1 MHYGMSGRPHALD
14 SIDGVPINFPTANLS
29 VTYTDFGKIKTLT
42 EGNKSYELVYG
53 VDNERRQSI
62 YRVNG
67 VVQMTKYYLGDYEEE
82 VTPDGNIRKIHY
94 ISGDDGLS
102 AILIRNHGSDTLY
115 YCYTDQLGS
124 LTALTDMYG
133 NVVERFAY
141 DPWGKRR
148 NPENW
153 AQSDS
158 RPGHI
163 VTRGYTMHEHVDAF
177 NIINMNGR
185 VYDPLTAQF
194 FSPDPFVQA
203 PDNWM
208 NYNRYGYCLNNPLKY
223 TDPSGNF
230 IFSIL
235 CVVIPGGQ
243 ALLPYVIYVDAACW
257 GAAFNVAANW
267 KDIKANGGFGSDKF
281 WSYAGLGAANGLGA
295 ASGNFWIMGATGA
308 LQSGGNAFIGND
320 FKYTDKIWSE
330 AAWGGATSLAF
341 GYLTGPA
348 DKGSFLKGTKG
359 LDLDGCLSNFIQKS
373 GLSKTTSDLLGK
385 AVFNFGFN
393 YSIASV
399 YNKFIS
405 DDPYLNENWSS
416 EALKSAALSTAIDLG
431 FNYVDSKS
439 NEFKKNKVDQRQK
452 LNNALNMYEN
462 RQNRL
467 QIPVDHM
474 RFYQPTA
481 PTINPSNTFTFP
493 ELNLYKTR

>member
-1 MHYGMSGRPHALD
+1 MHYGMYGRPHALD

-62 YRVNG
+62 FRVNG
-67 VVQMTKYYLGDYEEE
+67 VVQMAKYYLGDYEEE

-124 LTALTDMYG
+124 LTALTDVYG

-208 NYNRYGYCLNNPLKY
+208 NYNRYSYCLNNPLKY
-223 TDPSGNF
+223 TDPSGEFFWFLAAVYFTFFTEPGYQLQKYISPVAFKVEIDFGSHQNGIGIKGGVGTPKIASF
-230 IFSIL
+230 FGAEANWYEGSAKYYWKDYGDYKGWEYSYGKETTKWGVITEGNTNVIKKNGEKDYSQSIGYKKYG
-235 CVVIPGGQ
+235 IPGLF
-243 ALLPYVIYVDAACW
+243 AVEHYNDAW
-257 GAAFNVAANW
+257 GNDV
-267 KDIKANGGFGSDKF
+267 SDKF
-281 WSYAGLGAANGLGA
+281 NTATTKFIFGPFSIENVIFTGEPTKGQKGKYEKYEKTDIFGNKYFVYEEAENSPRHGVFALRIGPLRFGRDSEEIRATIQNGLHM
-295 ASGNFWIMGATGA
+295 I
-308 LQSGGNAFIGND
+308 L
-320 FKYTDKIWSE
+320 
-330 AAWGGATSLAF
+330 
-341 GYLTGPA
+341 
-348 DKGSFLKGTKG
+348 
-359 LDLDGCLSNFIQKS
+359 
-373 GLSKTTSDLLGK
+373 
-385 AVFNFGFN
+385 
-393 YSIASV
+393 
-399 YNKFIS
+399 
-405 DDPYLNENWSS
+405 DDPQYQYRPY
-416 EALKSAALSTAIDLG
+416 KP
-431 FNYVDSKS
+431 
-439 NEFKKNKVDQRQK
+439 R
-452 LNNALNMYEN
+452 
-462 RQNRL
+462 
-467 QIPVDHM
+467 
-474 RFYQPTA
+474 RFFQ
-481 PTINPSNTFTFP
+481 FGW
-493 ELNLYKTR
+493 

>member
-1 MHYGMSGRPHALD
+1 MHYGMNGRPHALD

-163 VTRGYTMHEHVDAF
+163 VTRGYTMHEHIDAF

-194 FSPDPFVQA
+194 FSPDPYIA
-203 PDNWM
+203 ISDDWRS
-208 NYNRYGYCLNNPLKY
+208 YNRYAYCLDNPFNFV
-223 TDPSGNF
+223 DPSGENPVLIALIAGLIEGGINLASNWDKIDNVQDAVGYF
-230 IFSIL
+230 ASGFAGGL
-235 CVVIPGGQ
+235 VATIPGGV
-243 ALLPYVIYVDAACW
+243 ALGGTITSIGNIITDVAGGDLPEFKNAGDFVSYFGGKILDGI
-257 GAAFNVAANW
+257 GAAGVGSLTKSVYNSATLYFQRVYSEGT
-267 KDIKANGGFGSDKF
+267 KAIIRKS
-281 WSYAGLGAANGLGA
+281 
-295 ASGNFWIMGATGA
+295 
-308 LQSGGNAFIGND
+308 Q
-320 FKYTDKIWSE
+320 
-330 AAWGGATSLAF
+330 
-341 GYLTGPA
+341 
-348 DKGSFLKGTKG
+348 GSFLIKEVVVEGGKTNITSSIGKVAAKQGSNYLDDAATITRRVGRDGNAVEVILKNGNKIDINAARVKEWVPNLHPNAPAETLQKVKFENFLPGSKGYKRLPTK
-359 LDLDGCLSNFIQKS
+359 Q
-373 GLSKTTSDLLGK
+373 
-385 AVFNFGFN
+385 
-393 YSIASV
+393 Y
-399 YNKFIS
+399 
-405 DDPYLNENWSS
+405 
-416 EALKSAALSTAIDLG
+416 IDFL
-431 FNYVDSKS
+431 FSL
-439 NEFKKNKVDQRQK
+439 F
-452 LNNALNMYEN
+452 
-462 RQNRL
+462 
-467 QIPVDHM
+467 
-474 RFYQPTA
+474 
-481 PTINPSNTFTFP
+481 
-493 ELNLYKTR
+493 